1 MTIRAQYFCNAQR
14 GATLVVALIL
24 LLVMALM
31 ASTSLQ
37 SNVLQLR
44 MAANMQDETVAFEAA
59 ETALLYSEKWLSEQ
73 GEMPDLIHY
82 DDWHTT
88 SREFVFDSSKSSLL
102 KEKLAQLDSV
112 SDWENKAQ
120 LVTLF
125 DVNAAKPGRVDEPS
139 RVTLEF
145 RQYDADNKTVKG
157 AYLGESGSGLFRQL
171 SRNTGVTGNSEVIL
185 VSEYR
190 KRFEY

>member
-1 MTIRAQYFCNAQR
+1 MTTRTKFSCNAQR

-24 LLVMALM
+24 LLVMAFM

-44 MAANMQDETVAFEAA
+44 MVANMQDETVAFEAA
-59 ETALLYSEKWLSEQ
+59 ETALLYSEKWLSEL

-82 DDWHTT
+82 DDWHST
-88 SREFVFDSSKSSLL
+88 SSEFVFDSSKNSLL
-102 KEKLAQLDSV
+102 KEKLGQLNSV
-112 SDWENKAQ
+112 SDWESKAQ
-120 LVTLF
+120 LVTVF
-125 DVNAAKPGRVDEPS
+125 DVNAAQLGRVDEQP

-157 AYLGESGSGLFRQL
+157 PYLGESGSGLFRQL
-171 SRNTGVTGNSEVIL
+171 SRNTGATGNSEVIL

>member
-1 MTIRAQYFCNAQR
+1 MTIRTQYFYSAQR

-44 MAANMQDETVAFEAA
+44 MVANMKDETIAFEAA
-59 ETALLYSEKWLSEQ
+59 ETALLYSEKWLSKRS
-73 GEMPDLIHY
+73 EMPDLIHY
-82 DDWHTT
+82 DDWSLT
-88 SREFVFDSSKSSLL
+88 SSEFVFDSSKRSLL
-102 KEKLAQLDSV
+102 KEKLGQLSSV
-112 SDWENKAQ
+112 SDWESKAQ
-120 LVTLF
+120 LFTAF
-125 DVNAAKPGRVDEPS
+125 DVNADQLDSVHEQP

-145 RQYDADNKTVKG
+145 RQYDADNKTIKG
-157 AYLGESGSGLFRQL
+157 SYLGVSGSGLFRQL
-171 SRNTGVTGNSEVIL
+171 SRNTGATGNSEVIL
-185 VSEYR
+185 ISEYR

>member
-1 MTIRAQYFCNAQR
+1 MTTRTQYFGITQH
-14 GATLVVALIL
+14 GATLLVALIL
-24 LLVMALM
+24 LLVMTLM

-59 ETALLYSEKWLSEQ
+59 ETALRYAEKWLSEQ
-73 GEMPDLIHY
+73 DEMPGLIHY
-82 DDWHTT
+82 DDWRST
-88 SREFVFDSSKSSLL
+88 SSEFVFDSSKGSLL
-102 KEKLAQLDSV
+102 KEKLGQLNSIG
-112 SDWENKAQ
+112 DWESKAQ

-125 DVNAAKPGRVDEPS
+125 DVNAAQSGRVDEQP

-145 RQYDADNKTVKG
+145 RQYDADNKTIKG
-157 AYLGESGSGLFRQL
+157 SYLGESGSGLFRQL

>member
-1 MTIRAQYFCNAQR
+1 MITRTQYFCNAQR

-73 GEMPDLIHY
+73 SEMPDLIHY
-82 DDWHTT
+82 DDWYTT
-88 SREFVFDSSKSSLL
+88 SNEFVFDSSKSSLL
-102 KEKLAQLDSV
+102 KEKLGQLNSV
-112 SDWENKAQ
+112 SDWESKAQ

-125 DVNAAKPGRVDEPS
+125 DANAAQLGRVDEQS

-157 AYLGESGSGLFRQL
+157 SYLGESGSGLFRQL
-171 SRNTGVTGNSEVIL
+171 SRSTGATGNSEVIL